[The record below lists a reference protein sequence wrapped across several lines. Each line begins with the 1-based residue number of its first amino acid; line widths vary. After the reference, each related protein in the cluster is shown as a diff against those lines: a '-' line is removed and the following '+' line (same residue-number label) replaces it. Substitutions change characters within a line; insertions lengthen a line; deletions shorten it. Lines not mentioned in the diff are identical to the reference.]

1 MDNCLVFYCVS
12 DINFRQ
18 EHLVATAMHS
28 ALVLQPHWISSL
40 HATSFIKP
48 SLWSNESS
56 FPLT

>member
-1 MDNCLVFYCVS
+1 MFYCVS

-18 EHLVATAMHS
+18 EHLVATGMHS

-48 SLWSNESS
+48 SLRSNESS